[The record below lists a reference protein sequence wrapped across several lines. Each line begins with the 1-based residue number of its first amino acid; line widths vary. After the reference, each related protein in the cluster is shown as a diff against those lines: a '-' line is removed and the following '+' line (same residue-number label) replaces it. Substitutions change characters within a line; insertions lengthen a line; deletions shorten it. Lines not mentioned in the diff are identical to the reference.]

1 LIIVFAGSI
10 GRFPVGGHAWVDL
23 QYLLGLRELGHQV
36 YYLEECGEGSW
47 VYHWELEETT
57 TDLSYPTN
65 YLRDRLDPVGLEG
78 CWIYR
83 AGDRSVGMPE
93 DEFVARCSEADLL
106 IARGCPLDLWRPEYD
121 RPRRRIFIDSDP
133 GFTQIRL
140 HNRDPALCHTVE
152 RCHHLFTVGQR
163 VGSAHC
169 RVPTCGHR
177 WQQMLPPVALSAW
190 PPAATDAASH
200 FTSVMQWR
208 SYREVVYEGQSYGS
222 KDREFARFLDLPR
235 HTPQPLRIALTGGVP
250 QLLAAHGWDVCVGW
264 STSFTPEAY
273 REFIVDSRAELSVA
287 KQGYVAMRSGWFS
300 DRSACY
306 LASGRPVLL
315 QDTGL
320 EGGLPVGE
328 GILTFRNLVEAVRGI
343 EAINA
348 DYDRHRRAARRIAER
363 YIAASRVLEPLLER
377 AMS

>member
-57 TDLSYPTN
+57 TDLSYPTD
-65 YLRDRLDPVGLEG
+65 YLRGCLDPVGLAG
-78 CWIYR
+78 RWIYR
-83 AGDRSVGMPE
+83 AGDRSVGMPD

-106 IARGCPLDLWRPEYD
+106 IARGCPLELWRPEYD

-140 HNRDPALCHTVE
+140 HNREAALHQTVE

-163 VGSAHC
+163 VGFADC

-177 WQQMLPPVALSAW
+177 WQQMLPPVVLSAW
-190 PPAATDAASH
+190 PAVATDPAAP

-208 SYREVVYEGQSYGS
+208 SYREVVYEGESYGS
-222 KDREFARFLDLPR
+222 KDREFDRFLNLPR
-235 HTPQPLRIALTGGVP
+235 HTSQPLRIALTGGDP
-250 QLLAAHGWDVCVGW
+250 QLLAAHGWNVCVGW

-273 REFIVDSRAELSVA
+273 REFIVDSRAELGVA

-328 GILTFRNLVEAVRGI
+328 GILTFRDLAEAVRGI

-348 DYDRHRRAARRIAER
+348 DYDRHRRAARRIAED
-363 YIAASRVLEPLLER
+363 YLAASRVLDDLRER

>member
-57 TDLSYPTN
+57 TDLSYPTD
-65 YLRDRLDPVGLEG
+65 YLRDCLDPVGLAG
-78 CWIYR
+78 RWIYR
-83 AGDRSVGMPE
+83 AGDQSVGMPE
-93 DEFVARCSEADLL
+93 DEFVERCSEADLL

-121 RPRRRIFIDSDP
+121 RPRRRVFIDSDP

-140 HNRDPALCHTVE
+140 HNRDASLCQTVE
-152 RCHHLFTVGQR
+152 KCHHLFTVGQR
-163 VGSAHC
+163 VGFADS

-177 WQQMLPPVALSAW
+177 WQRMLPPVVLLAW
-190 PPAATDAASH
+190 PPTPADTASH

-208 SYREVVYEGQSYGS
+208 SYSEVSYQGKTYGS

-235 HTPQPLRIALTGGVP
+235 HTRQPLRIALTGGDP
-250 QLLAAHGWDVCVGW
+250 QLLAAHGWDVRVGW
-264 STSFTPEAY
+264 STSLTPEAY
-273 REFIVDSRAELSVA
+273 RNFITDSRAELSVA
-287 KQGYVAMRSGWFS
+287 KEGYVALRSGWFS

-320 EGGLPVGE
+320 QDTFSFGE
-328 GILTFRNLVEAVRGI
+328 GIITFRDLAEAIRGI
-343 EAINA
+343 EVINA
-348 DYDRHRRAARRIAER
+348 DYERHSRAARRIAEQHL
-363 YIAASRVLEPLLER
+363 AASGVLERLLEC